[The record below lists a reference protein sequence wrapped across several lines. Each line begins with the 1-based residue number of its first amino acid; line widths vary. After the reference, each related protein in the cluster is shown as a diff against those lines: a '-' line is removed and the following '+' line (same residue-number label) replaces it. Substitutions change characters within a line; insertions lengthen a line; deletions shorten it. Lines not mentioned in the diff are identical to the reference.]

1 MFSIRQYKHRLKK
14 WGVTKSVPSDVKEQA
29 IQVLGKRVR
38 NEVSVGGIRHNDVE
52 IKKPLLQRYLR
63 EQSKKEH
70 DWHLETVIFAHWNL
84 PYKALK
90 ASSMHNLNVSSPF
103 NMNHPTPS
111 DYSVL
116 SPQQISNESD
126 AMNAP
131 SPTTVAIRAK
141 IYRDRVGYLLQGK
154 SQEFLKDMP
163 ASEKSIATTWLH
175 QFWLFAFSTA
185 KYWGRGPTHWN
196 ADLLAF
202 MKFPDTIT
210 LPHTPSAESGISP
223 QPWVSSSPGSRQL
236 PGGRSEYAPSP
247 LCRWAIHY
255 HEPDYD
261 AIPSP
266 PVELETEFDINGS
279 DHWPQWNQEALQ
291 ANLVDRLQY
300 GLESNSFSNIH
311 VEDLPLSATQV
322 AVAASRSPSELQAEA
337 VGFAIM
343 AQNEGLLY
351 DLLNKEDL
359 DLTRL
364 YPFHLAAT
372 YLNGAKTCCNIMWLL
387 MKSLVRHNRIMALE
401 LNELGHTVLDSLMIS
416 ILKGHTSCM
425 PGVCDD
431 KMRNSQRFVGEEV
444 NICGRWDAD
453 SHCIRSLNAH
463 GIARVPSGWK
473 HMFCHTSAQAICHTI
488 PRVFSFGHSPD
499 INTPSGLFIKFCE
512 HCNQKL
518 QLGPLHTLVVT
529 AFYLAQQGCEGET
542 LFGALACLVCLLV
555 YGADPLQ
562 EAEVSLRVLMGAVEG
577 ASCSHAMVN
586 PFQLADQVPPAICSR
601 WAPETQLGWSVFIS
615 VLRYAANERHETNGD
630 ENEVDRGGCD
640 HDDGYNSY
648 GKSATLGK
656 LWAAIQAEL
665 LTYRR
670 AEEGDG
676 WLSENFSMEAVLNA
690 LGSESGMDTL
700 PLIQRSML
708 KPFCKCGRFLDAEDQ
723 DCPTSEEACTSHFS
737 NLDNWSRSSFIESLP
752 YI

>member
-14 WGVTKSVPSDVKEQA
+14 WGVTKSIPSDVKEQA

-38 NEVSVGGIRHNDVE
+38 NEVPVGGIRHNDVA
-52 IKKPLLQRYLR
+52 IKKPRLQRYLR
-63 EQSKKEH
+63 EQSKKEQ
-70 DWHLETVIFAHWNL
+70 DWHLETVI
-84 PYKALK
+84 
-90 ASSMHNLNVSSPF
+90 
-103 NMNHPTPS
+103 
-111 DYSVL
+111 
-116 SPQQISNESD
+116 
-126 AMNAP
+126 
-131 SPTTVAIRAK
+131 
-141 IYRDRVGYLLQGK
+141 
-154 SQEFLKDMP
+154 
-163 ASEKSIATTWLH
+163 IATTWLH

-210 LPHTPSAESGISP
+210 LPHTPSAEPGISP

-236 PGGRSEYAPSP
+236 SGDRLEYAPSP

-255 HEPDYD
+255 DPPHYD
-261 AIPSP
+261 KIPSP
-266 PVELETEFDINGS
+266 PVELETEFNIN
-279 DHWPQWNQEALQ
+279 DPDRWPQWNQHAPQ
-291 ANLVDRLQY
+291 ANLVDRLQN
-300 GLESNSFSNIH
+300 GLESNSFSDIH
-311 VEDLPLSATQV
+311 VKDLPLSATQV

-343 AQNEGLLY
+343 AQNEELLE
-351 DLLNKEDL
+351 DLLVKEDL

-387 MKSLVRHNRIMALE
+387 MISLVRHNRIMALE

-416 ILKGHTSCM
+416 VFKGHTSCM

-453 SHCIRSLNAH
+453 SHCIRSLNAQ

-488 PRVFSFGHSPD
+488 SAVFAFGYSPN

-562 EAEVSLRVLMGAVEG
+562 EAEVSLRALMGAVEG

-615 VLRYAANERHETNGD
+615 VLRYAANERRETNRD
-630 ENEVDRGGCD
+630 ENDVDRGGCD
-640 HDDGYNSY
+640 QDDDYNFY

-690 LGSESGMDTL
+690 LDSELGMDTL

-708 KPFCKCGRFLDAEDQ
+708 EPFCECGRFLDALNPN
-723 DCPTSEEACTSHFS
+723 CPTSEEACTSHFS
-737 NLDNWSRSSFIESLP
+737 NLDNWSRSSFIEVLP
-752 YI
+752 YD